1 MDLQIKLQ
9 DTTLKI
15 RAAGL
20 VKTSKG
26 YLFEKNEGVEHVFPI
41 GGKIMLNESSEE
53 AIKREIKEE
62 IGMDVK
68 EVKLRSVIENF
79 YGTSPDKVHEL
90 CFVYEVQEEF
100 TGTVP
105 PEFVEVSFEDVDK
118 NNIKPTSI
126 TEILKSENN
135 SFKHFVIK

>member
-15 RAAGL
+15 RVAGL

-26 YLFEKNEGVEHVFPI
+26 YLFERNYEKGYVFSI

-79 YGTSPDKVHEL
+79 YGVSPDKVQEF
-90 CFVYEVQEEF
+90 CFVYEVGEEF
-100 TGTVP
+100 IGDVP
-105 PEFVEVSFEDVDK
+105 PEFVEISLAEIG
-118 NNIKPTSI
+118 NNDIRPNSIKD
-126 TEILKSENN
+126 ILKSEKD
-135 SFKHFVIK
+135 SFKHFTIK

>member
-15 RAAGL
+15 RVAGL

-26 YLFEKNEGVEHVFPI
+26 YLFERNDEKGYIFTI

-62 IGMDVK
+62 IGMEVK

-79 YGTSPDKVHEL
+79 YGVSPDKVQEL
-90 CFVYEVQEEF
+90 CFVYEVEEEF
-100 TGTVP
+100 MGSVP
-105 PEFVEVSFEDVDK
+105 QEFVEVSVEDINK
-118 NNIKPTSI
+118 NDIRPSSIK
-126 TEILKSENN
+126 EILESEKD
-135 SFKHFVIK
+135 SFKHFTIK

>member
-1 MDLQIKLQ
+1 
-9 DTTLKI
+9 
-15 RAAGL
+15 
-20 VKTSKG
+20 
-26 YLFEKNEGVEHVFPI
+26 
-41 GGKIMLNESSEE
+41 
-53 AIKREIKEE
+53 
-62 IGMDVK
+62 
-68 EVKLRSVIENF
+68 
-79 YGTSPDKVHEL
+79 
-90 CFVYEVQEEF
+90 VYEVQEEF